1 MKTTTLQFLV
11 LALFLCLHIPAGLAQ
26 KFNSKNENQNIRQF
40 IQIWGLVKYRSQKSI
55 AGQFDADQ
63 VFLELIDS
71 VKTADTHQFNQLMCR
86 LTQDK
91 GPKPTVSKQVY
102 QKSKRIDGAYLLNNV
117 DYSWIKNK
125 RHTPLLK
132 KQLTDL
138 TNQINN
144 TGTHQYVPE
153 VFYEGDLPN
162 EPAYPDYTFNA
173 EPMNLLAF
181 AKAWN
186 AIEYLFPYKYV
197 MDKDWE
203 DVLVEML
210 PVFKEIKDRTGY
222 EKAILMLETALN
234 DTHAGGFM
242 SPENMQMTNAIFKV
256 RYYPPFDY
264 KATKTGLII
273 TQFLSDSLAKQS
285 SLKVGDALVAINGI
299 KIKQWLKNRSRLLPA
314 SNDAVIYRELSTRNN
329 FRGDTFAFSN
339 IQDSV
344 LSVTVKRQKKNIN
357 LSLGMLD
364 RKNRNSIKIIERHI
378 LKEQT
383 KAKEF
388 KGIEAIGDSI
398 TLVRAGHVFDKD
410 IPDDEDLPKLSAELK
425 SKKALIFDMR
435 KYPQS
440 PGFFSY
446 YLPKLLGKAPFK
458 FARYYTADLRQIGIF
473 RYKEELETY
482 MYAPKDGTQPIGD
495 PYSGQIVILVNENTQ
510 SMGEWFTMMLRQF
523 NSRAIV
529 IGSQTAGADGDL
541 RRLTLPGDYQF
552 SFTGNGVFY
561 PDGRETQRLGIK
573 PDIYFKPS
581 FEDLSGTNDGQLQRA
596 LDFIKTGY

>member
-1 MKTTTLQFLV
+1 MKTTKLNILV
-11 LALFLCLHIPAGLAQ
+11 LALFVCFHIPTGLAQ
-26 KFNSKNENQNIRQF
+26 KFNAKHEDQNIRQF

-71 VKTADTHQFNQLMCR
+71 VKTADIHQFNQMMCR
-86 LTQDK
+86 LTQDQ

-102 QKSKRIDGAYLLNNV
+102 HKSKLIDGAYLLNNV
-117 DYSWIKNK
+117 DYGWIKNK
-125 RHTPLLK
+125 RYTPLLK
-132 KQLTDL
+132 KQLTNL
-138 TNQINN
+138 TNQINK

-173 EPMNLLAF
+173 EPMNLLAL

-210 PVFKEIKDRTGY
+210 PVFKEIKDRAGY

-234 DTHAGGFM
+234 DTHAVGFM

-264 KATKTGLII
+264 KATKNGLII
-273 TQFLSDSLAKQS
+273 TKFLSDSLAKQS
-285 SLKVGDALVAINGI
+285 SLKVDDALVAINGI
-299 KIKQWLKNRSRLLPA
+299 KIKQWLKNRSKLLPA

-329 FRGDTFAFSN
+329 FRGHTFAFSN
-339 IQDSV
+339 IQDSI
-344 LSVTVKRQKKNIN
+344 LKVTVKRQKKNIN

-364 RKNRNSIKIIERHI
+364 RKNQKSIKIIKRHI

-383 KAKEF
+383 KEKEF
-388 KGIEAIGDSI
+388 KALEAIGDSI
-398 TLVRAGHVFDKD
+398 TLVRAGHLFDKD
-410 IPDDEDLPKLSAELK
+410 IPNDEDLPKLSAELK

-446 YLPKLLGKAPFK
+446 YLPKILGKSPFK

-482 MYAPKDGTQPIGD
+482 MYVPKDGTQPIGD
-495 PYSGQIVILVNENTQ
+495 LYNGQIIVLVNEDTQ

-523 NSRAIV
+523 NSNAVV

-552 SFTGNGVFY
+552 YFTGNGIFY
-561 PDGRETQRLGIK
+561 PDGRETQRIGIQ
-573 PDIYFKPS
+573 PDIYFEPS
-581 FEDLSGTNDGQLQRA
+581 AEDLGGNQDVQLKRA
-596 LDFIKTGY
+596 LDFIRTGN

>member
-1 MKTTTLQFLV
+1 MKTTTLKFLV
-11 LALFLCLHIPAGLAQ
+11 LALFLCFQIPSGLAQ
-26 KFNSKNENQNIRQF
+26 KNNSKNEDQNIREF

-55 AGQFDADQ
+55 AGRFDADK

-86 LTQDK
+86 LSQDQ
-91 GPKPTVSKQVY
+91 GPKPMVSKQVY
-102 QKSKRIDGAYLLNNV
+102 HKSKLIDGAYLLNNV
-117 DYSWIKNK
+117 DYGWIKNK
-125 RHTPLLK
+125 RYTPLLK
-132 KQLTDL
+132 EQSTDL
-138 TNQINN
+138 TNQINK

-162 EPAYPDYTFNA
+162 EPAYPDYTFTA

-210 PVFKEIKDRTGY
+210 PVFKEIKDRTSY
-222 EKAILMLETALN
+222 EKAILKLETALN

-242 SPENMQMTNAIFKV
+242 SPESMHTTNAIFNV
-256 RYYPPFDY
+256 QYYPPFDY
-264 KATKTGLII
+264 KATKNGLII

-285 SLKVGDALVAINGI
+285 NLKVGDLLVAINGI
-299 KIKQWLKNRSRLLPA
+299 KIKQWLKNRSKLLPA
-314 SNDAVIYRELSTRNN
+314 SNDAVVYRELSTQNN

-339 IQDSV
+339 IQDSI
-344 LSVTVKRQKKNIN
+344 LSVTVKGQKKNVN
-357 LSLGMLD
+357 LSLWMLN
-364 RKNRNSIKIIERHI
+364 RKDKENIKIIERHI

-383 KAKEF
+383 KEKEF

-398 TLVRAGHVFDKD
+398 ILVRAGHVFDKD
-410 IPDDEDLPKLSAELK
+410 IPEDKDLPKLSTQLK

-440 PGFFSY
+440 PGFFNY
-446 YLPKLLGKAPFK
+446 YLPKLLGKTPFK

-482 MYAPKDGTQPIGD
+482 MYAPKDGTQPIGNL
-495 PYSGQIVILVNENTQ
+495 YSGQIVILTNENTQ
-510 SMGEWFTMMLRQF
+510 SMGEWYTMMLQQF
-523 NSRAIV
+523 SNKTTV

-552 SFTGNGVFY
+552 YFTGNGIFY
-561 PDGRETQRLGIK
+561 PDGRETQRIGIK
-573 PDIYFKPS
+573 PNIYFES
-581 FEDLSGTNDGQLQRA
+581 SAEDLGSNQDVHLKRA
-596 LDFIKTGY
+596 LDFIKTGK

>member
-1 MKTTTLQFLV
+1 MKTTTLKFLV
-11 LALFLCLHIPAGLAQ
+11 LALFLCFQIPSGLAQ
-26 KFNSKNENQNIRQF
+26 KNNSKNEDQNIREF

-55 AGQFDADQ
+55 AGRFDADK

-86 LTQDK
+86 LSQDQ
-91 GPKPTVSKQVY
+91 GPKPMVSKQVY
-102 QKSKRIDGAYLLNNV
+102 HKSKLIDGAYLLNNV
-117 DYSWIKNK
+117 DYGWIKNK
-125 RHTPLLK
+125 RYTPLLK
-132 KQLTDL
+132 EQSTDL
-138 TNQINN
+138 TNQINK

-162 EPAYPDYTFNA
+162 EPAYPDYTFTA

-210 PVFKEIKDRTGY
+210 PVFKEIKDRTSY
-222 EKAILMLETALN
+222 EKAILKLETALN

-242 SPENMQMTNAIFKV
+242 SPESMHTTNAIFNV
-256 RYYPPFDY
+256 QYYPPFDY
-264 KATKTGLII
+264 KATKNGLII

-285 SLKVGDALVAINGI
+285 NLKVGDLLVAINGI
-299 KIKQWLKNRSRLLPA
+299 KIKQWLKNRSKLLPA
-314 SNDAVIYRELSTRNN
+314 SNDAVVYRELSTQNN

-339 IQDSV
+339 IQDSI
-344 LSVTVKRQKKNIN
+344 LSVMVKGQKKNVN
-357 LSLGMLD
+357 LSLRMLN
-364 RKNRNSIKIIERHI
+364 RKDKENIKIIERHI

-383 KAKEF
+383 KEKEF

-398 TLVRAGHVFDKD
+398 ILVRAGHVFDKD
-410 IPDDEDLPKLSAELK
+410 IPEDKDLPKLSTQLK

-440 PGFFSY
+440 PGFFNY
-446 YLPKLLGKAPFK
+446 YLPKLLGKTPFK

-482 MYAPKDGTQPIGD
+482 MYAPKDGTQPIGNL
-495 PYSGQIVILVNENTQ
+495 YSGQIVILTNENTQ
-510 SMGEWFTMMLRQF
+510 SMGEWYTMMLQQF
-523 NSRAIV
+523 SNKTTV

-552 SFTGNGVFY
+552 YFTGNGIFY
-561 PDGRETQRLGIK
+561 PDGRETQRIGIK
-573 PDIYFKPS
+573 PNIYFES
-581 FEDLSGTNDGQLQRA
+581 SAEDLGSNQDVHLKRA
-596 LDFIKTGY
+596 LDFIKTGK